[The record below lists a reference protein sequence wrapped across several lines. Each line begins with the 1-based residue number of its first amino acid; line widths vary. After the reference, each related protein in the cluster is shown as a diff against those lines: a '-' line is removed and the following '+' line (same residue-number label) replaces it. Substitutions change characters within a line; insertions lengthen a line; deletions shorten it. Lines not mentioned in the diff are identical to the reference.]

1 MTKVAQAVAMTPN
14 TNRKLA
20 ELVDKA
26 TTAQNPDLPIEDFIA
41 AATDVA
47 EHAVLGYRDGAT
59 LSRALH
65 ELERAVRQRQVWDD
79 TPAALVGHARGG
91 PDARA
96 HRARATARGHGAV
109 VQHGRHPR
117 QAVRA
122 RAAAGGGRQ

>member
-47 EHAVLGYRDGAT
+47 EHAVLGYRDGAAKCAYLQQSLT
-59 LSRALH
+59 RW
-65 ELERAVRQRQVWDD
+65 R
-79 TPAALVGHARGG
+79 RGR
-91 PDARA
+91 PC
-96 HRARATARGHGAV
+96 
-109 VQHGRHPR
+109 GRK
-117 QAVRA
+117 
-122 RAAAGGGRQ
+122 G